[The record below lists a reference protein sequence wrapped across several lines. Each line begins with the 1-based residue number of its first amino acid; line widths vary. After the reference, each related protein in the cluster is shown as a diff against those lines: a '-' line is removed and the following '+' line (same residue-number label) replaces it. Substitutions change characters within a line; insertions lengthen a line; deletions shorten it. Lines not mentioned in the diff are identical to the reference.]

1 MKESEFKKMP
11 KFKKMAQYV
20 KIRGLETS
28 EIAMEKIAELA
39 DPLNSQSEFIGSITN
54 PISGNGIFDS
64 YDDFVAACREGLI
77 NLKFLK
83 LTNIPTLIIN
93 AGIGDHSTGFSGYF
107 NLLTGDQIIESCQ
120 SGEFEIYGD
129 SNEIS
134 ETAKKI
140 DFIYNLKFRV

>member
-1 MKESEFKKMP
+1 MKESE
-11 KFKKMAQYV
+11 FKKMAQYV
-20 KIRGLETS
+20 KISGLKTS
-28 EIAMEKIAELA
+28 EIAMEKIAKLA

-54 PISGNGIFDS
+54 PISGSGLFDS
-64 YDDFVAACREGLI
+64 YDDFVTACREGLI
-77 NLKFLK
+77 KLKFLK
-83 LTNIPTLIIN
+83 LTHVPTLIIN
-93 AGIGDHSTGFSGYF
+93 AGIGDNFTGFSGYF

-129 SNEIS
+129 VNEIS